1 MSTFP
6 DLIDLN
12 DYVSRVR
19 FLIDENSEKN
29 FSTTAIVTSLN
40 IKARALENEM
50 LSLAPE
56 AGFFEKTV
64 QLNPLGTPPGTVA
77 NVQEYT
83 LPSDFKRF
91 KRVAR
96 GDTDIPLDPIN
107 LNERYVDVYS
117 PYNPFLGLNPAF
129 NIGPQFYYVT
139 WQNVGFVPYT
149 QGGIPILMVYIYTI
163 ALIQFG
169 NDVTEIPIDYRD
181 LMCIDAAI
189 DCITKD
195 EGSIGNLESMRSTA
209 HSTMITS
216 ISDRQIQMPQ
226 GVTRTG
232 RSW

>member
-1 MSTFP
+1 MSAFP

-12 DYVSRVR
+12 DYVGRVR

-29 FSTTAIVTSLN
+29 FSTTQITTSIN
-40 IKARALENEM
+40 IKARDVQNDM
-50 LSLAPE
+50 LSMAPE
-56 AGFFEKTV
+56 AGYFEV
-64 QLNPLGTPPGTVA
+64 SSALNPTATPPGTVA

-96 GDTDIPLDPIN
+96 GDNDVPLDPIN
-107 LNERYVDVYS
+107 LNERFVDPYS
-117 PYNPFLGLNPAF
+117 PYNPFLGLSAAF

-139 WQNVGFVPYT
+139 GTAIGFVPLPKGSY
-149 QGGIPILMVYIYTI
+149 PILMVYVYTI
-163 ALIQFG
+163 PLLQFG
-169 NDVTEIPIDYRD
+169 NDVSQIPLDYRD
-181 LMCIDAAI
+181 LMCINAAI

-195 EGSIGNLESMRSTA
+195 EGSIGNLGKLQSDAQSSMTRS
-209 HSTMITS
+209 IT
-216 ISDRQIQMPQ
+216 DRQIQMPQ